1 MENKQ
6 TAVDWLI
13 SKCND
18 SLNREPI
25 DPTQQEIGY
34 SKALS
39 HIIILLE
46 EAKAMERQQI
56 EDAFKDGE
64 NNIDSDGCYIDRD
77 LAEQYYNLWKIN

>member
-1 MENKQ
+1 METKQ
-6 TAVDWLI
+6 SAVEWLI

-25 DPTQQEIGY
+25 DPTHQEIGY

-46 EAKAMERQQI
+46 EAKAMEKQQI
-56 EDAFKDGE
+56 IDARVDGDE
-64 NNIDSDGCYIDRD
+64 NHTFNSMMREEYAND
-77 LAEQYYNLWKIN
+77 YYKETYGK